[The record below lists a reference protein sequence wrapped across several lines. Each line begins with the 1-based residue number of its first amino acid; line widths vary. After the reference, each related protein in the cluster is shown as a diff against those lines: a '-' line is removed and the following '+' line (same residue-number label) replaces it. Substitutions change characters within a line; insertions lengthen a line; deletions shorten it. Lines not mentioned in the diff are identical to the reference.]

1 MNILW
6 ITNNVLPDLANGLN
20 LQSSASGSWLVDWS
34 TQLSQNKNVKLAVA
48 TVSGNEFKKIELN
61 NITYYLL
68 PGTGKNMLF
77 YTKKYEKIWKNIN
90 DDFKPDIVH
99 LHGTEYSHGLSF
111 LRANPDV
118 KAVVSVQGIISKI
131 KDRYFDGLPKFFALK
146 YTTIKEIIKL
156 NGIWFMKVLYSRNS
170 YYEKEVFGR
179 VKYANCVNT
188 WDTSIAKEF
197 NSNIKIYNLEY
208 NLRDEFYSSVKWNY
222 NDINRHQ
229 IFTNPGGDSI
239 KGLHILLKAM
249 YYVKIKYPDVCI
261 IVPGMGDGNGN
272 ILIGNGY
279 SKYIKKLV
287 RKLSLEDNIRFCTR
301 LSGDEMRENMLNSN
315 VCVIPS
321 AIEGT
326 SLVLRESMFLGVP
339 TISSFRGGMADFI
352 KDKETGFLY
361 DFEEYAYLAN
371 RIIEIF
377 DNDDLAIR
385 LSKNAITQAEKA
397 HDRVN
402 NTNKLFEMYEEIYNS

>member
-6 ITNNVLPDLANGLN
+6 ITNNVLPDLACALN
-20 LQSSASGSWLVDWS
+20 MQTSASGSWLVDWS
-34 TQLSQNKNVKLAVA
+34 LQLSKNENVNLAIA
-48 TVSGNEFKKIELN
+48 TVSGDEFKKTELN

-77 YTKKYEKIWKNIN
+77 YTKKYEKLWQEIN
-90 DDFKPDIVH
+90 KDFKPDIVH

-111 LRANPDV
+111 LRANPNV

-131 KDRYFDGLPKFFALK
+131 KDRYFDGLPKFFAFK

-156 NGIWFMKVLYSRNS
+156 NGIWFMKMLYGKNSR
-170 YYEKEVFGR
+170 YEKEIFAR
-179 VKYANCVNT
+179 AKYANCVNT
-188 WDTSIAKEF
+188 WDTSVTKEF
-197 NSNIKIYNLEY
+197 NSNIKIYKLEY
-208 NLRDEFYSSVKWNY
+208 NLREEFYSSGKW
-222 NDINRHQ
+222 DINAMNRHQ

-249 YYVKIKYPDVCI
+249 YYVKKEYPDVCLV
-261 IVPGMGDGNGN
+261 VPGMGDGTGK
-272 ILIGNGY
+272 IAIRNGY

-287 RKLSLEDNIRFCTR
+287 KELGLVENIKFCTR
-301 LSGDEMRENMLNSN
+301 LSGDEMRENMINSN
-315 VCVIPS
+315 VCVVPS

-352 KDKETGFLY
+352 KDGETGFVY
-361 DFEEYAYLAN
+361 DFEEYSYLAE

-377 DNDDLAIR
+377 ADDDLANNI
-385 LSKNAITQAEKA
+385 SKKAIKHAESA
-397 HDRVN
+397 HDRKN
-402 NTNKLFEMYEEIYNS
+402 NIENMVKMYNDIYDL